1 MDLLGAVVIVL
12 LLMYARGQIK
22 MGVMTAPIFVTFVYA
37 LFKSYEPV
45 KGLGTVYQQ
54 FEQAFGATA
63 KVFEYIG
70 RPGEPA
76 AEPGVARAASL
87 FAKRGIRS
95 RELRIRSGRAHP
107 ARYFASR
114 RARAK

>member
-1 MDLLGAVVIVL
+1 
-12 LLMYARGQIK
+12 
-22 MGVMTAPIFVTFVYA
+22 MTAGIFVTFVYA

-54 FEQAFGATA
+54 FELAFGATA

-70 RPGEPA
+70 RAGRA
-76 AEPGVARAASL
+76 GGGTGDARAASL

-95 RELRIRSGRAHP
+95 RELWIRSGAAHP
-107 ARYFASR
+107 ARYFAAK
-114 RARAK
+114 RAPAK